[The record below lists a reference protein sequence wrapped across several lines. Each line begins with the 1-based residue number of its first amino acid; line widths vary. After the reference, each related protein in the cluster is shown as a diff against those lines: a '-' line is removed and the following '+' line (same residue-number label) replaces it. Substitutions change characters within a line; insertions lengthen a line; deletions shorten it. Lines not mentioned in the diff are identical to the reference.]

1 MPTGR
6 MSSVVPRLTSLRT
19 IAWRH
24 VARARRSALASS
36 SSSSSSSAKLHPLRL
51 HPLPPH
57 PLPPRVEH
65 VILDAGGLIA
75 AVLPAH
81 IPGDD
86 VDETTVTQLVRI
98 GAVYAADVP
107 PPKDKTGVRR
117 SLRPARV
124 NSPDRALPNG
134 AYVRVHVHPK
144 RFPAAVACDWDG
156 RIIARGRDWVAVD
169 KPPGVPAGP
178 SLDNATECA
187 TYRVARALRRL
198 ETTDD
203 DDDDDDEEEEDEK
216 KKKKKKKKDEEE
228 GHSWWGGDGDG
239 DGDGGTTLTTT
250 HRLDV
255 ATSGVLVLARRSSF
269 AAEFN
274 DALRRRRVTKTYEC
288 VTARAVPVGV
298 LEHWT
303 EESSGAREGPAR
315 FEMRELEPGDP
326 RWRDVAADGK
336 YSDDAFVTPD
346 GRKLCVLRVL
356 GCEETEGLTK
366 RLTKRLAGE
375 AGEALRAYVS
385 TIELVTGRTHQ
396 IRAQLAAIGCPI
408 LGDVLYG
415 GVDLSREGGAT
426 PRVLRDDDR
435 LCLHAAEMRM
445 DADSALGP
453 KGTTLRAG
461 PPWWRAADLER
472 T

>member
-1 MPTGR
+1 MSTGR
-6 MSSVVPRLTSLRT
+6 MSSVVPRLTCLKT

-24 VARARRSALASS
+24 VARARRSALASSSS

-65 VILDAGGLIA
+65 VILDAGGPIA

-144 RFPAAVACDWDG
+144 RFPAAVACDWGG

-203 DDDDDDEEEEDEK
+203 DDEEEEEEED
-216 KKKKKKKKDEEE
+216 EE

-239 DGDGGTTLTTT
+239 GTTPTTT
-250 HRLDV
+250 HRLDA

-303 EESSGAREGPAR
+303 EESRSGAQAGRRGPAR
-315 FEMRELEPGDP
+315 FEMRELETGDL
-326 RWRDVAADGK
+326 RYGK
-336 YSDDAFVTPD
+336 HSDDAFVTPD

-356 GCEETEGLTK
+356 GCEEAVGLTK

-375 AGEALRAYVS
+375 AKEAGEARAYAS

-461 PPWWRAADLER
+461 PPWWRAAD
-472 T
+472 

>member
-86 VDETTVTQLVRI
+86 VDETTVKQLVRI

-203 DDDDDDEEEEDEK
+203 DDNDEKEEEEEE
-216 KKKKKKKKDEEE
+216 EEE
-228 GHSWWGGDGDG
+228 G
-239 DGDGGTTLTTT
+239 
-250 HRLDV
+250 
-255 ATSGVLVLARRSSF
+255 A
-269 AAEFN
+269 
-274 DALRRRRVTKTYEC
+274 
-288 VTARAVPVGV
+288 
-298 LEHWT
+298 
-303 EESSGAREGPAR
+303 
-315 FEMRELEPGDP
+315 
-326 RWRDVAADGK
+326 
-336 YSDDAFVTPD
+336 
-346 GRKLCVLRVL
+346 
-356 GCEETEGLTK
+356 
-366 RLTKRLAGE
+366 
-375 AGEALRAYVS
+375 
-385 TIELVTGRTHQ
+385 
-396 IRAQLAAIGCPI
+396 
-408 LGDVLYG
+408 
-415 GVDLSREGGAT
+415 
-426 PRVLRDDDR
+426 
-435 LCLHAAEMRM
+435 
-445 DADSALGP
+445 
-453 KGTTLRAG
+453 
-461 PPWWRAADLER
+461 
-472 T
+472 

>member
-6 MSSVVPRLTSLRT
+6 MSSVVPRLTRLRT

-24 VARARRSALASS
+24 VARARHSALASS
-36 SSSSSSSAKLHPLRL
+36 SSSPSSSSAKLHPLRL

-86 VDETTVTQLVRI
+86 VDETTVKQLVRI
-98 GAVYAADVP
+98 GAVYAVDVP

-203 DDDDDDEEEEDEK
+203 DDDDEKEEEEEGR
-216 KKKKKKKKDEEE
+216 EE
-228 GHSWWGGDGDG
+228 G
-239 DGDGGTTLTTT
+239 
-250 HRLDV
+250 
-255 ATSGVLVLARRSSF
+255 AQLVGRRRRRRRRRRDDADDHAPARRGH
-269 AAEFN
+269 
-274 DALRRRRVTKTYEC
+274 LRRVGAREALLVRRRVQRRAAARRVTKTYEC

-303 EESSGAREGPAR
+303 DGESNGARREGPAR

-326 RWRDVAADGK
+326 RWRDVAAADGK

-375 AGEALRAYVS
+375 AGEASYVS

>member
-24 VARARRSALASS
+24 VARARRSALASSS

-86 VDETTVTQLVRI
+86 VDETTVKQLVRI

-124 NSPDRALPNG
+124 DSPDRALPNG

-144 RFPAAVACDWDG
+144 RFPAAVACDWGG

-203 DDDDDDEEEEDEK
+203 DEKEE
-216 KKKKKKKKDEEE
+216 
-228 GHSWWGGDGDG
+228 HSWWGGDGDG
-239 DGDGGTTLTTT
+239 DGDGGTTPTTT

-303 EESSGAREGPAR
+303 DVESNGARREGPAR

-326 RWRDVAADGK
+326 RWRDVAAADGK

-375 AGEALRAYVS
+375 AGEASYVS

>member
-1 MPTGR
+1 MP
-6 MSSVVPRLTSLRT
+6 PQ
-19 IAWRH
+19 
-24 VARARRSALASS
+24 
-36 SSSSSSSAKLHPLRL
+36 
-51 HPLPPH
+51 

-65 VILDAGGLIA
+65 IILDAGGPIA

-144 RFPAAVACDWDG
+144 RFPAAVACDWGG

-187 TYRVARALRRL
+187 TYRVAGALRRL

-203 DDDDDDEEEEDEK
+203 DDEEEEEEEED
-216 KKKKKKKKDEEE
+216 DDNEE

-239 DGDGGTTLTTT
+239 DGDGGPTPTTT

-303 EESSGAREGPAR
+303 EESSKREGPAR

-326 RWRDVAADGK
+326 RWRDVVHSDGK
-336 YSDDAFVTPD
+336 HSDDAFVTPD

-356 GCEETEGLTK
+356 GCEEAVGLTK
-366 RLTKRLAGE
+366 RLTKRLSGEAKE
-375 AGEALRAYVS
+375 AGEASFYAS

-415 GVDLSREGGAT
+415 GVDLSEREGGAT

-445 DADSALGP
+445 GADSALGP
-453 KGTTLRAG
+453 KGTILRAG
-461 PPWWRAADLER
+461 PPWWRAAD
-472 T
+472 

>member
-36 SSSSSSSAKLHPLRL
+36 SFSSSSSAKLHPLRL

-57 PLPPRVEH
+57 PLHPRVEH

-86 VDETTVTQLVRI
+86 VDETTVKQLVRI

-144 RFPAAVACDWDG
+144 RFPAAVACDWGG

-203 DDDDDDEEEEDEK
+203 DDDEEEEEDEE
-216 KKKKKKKKDEEE
+216 DEEE
-228 GHSWWGGDGDG
+228 EP
-239 DGDGGTTLTTT
+239 T
-250 HRLDV
+250 
-255 ATSGVLVLARRSSF
+255 
-269 AAEFN
+269 AAN
-274 DALRRRRVTKTYEC
+274 
-288 VTARAVPVGV
+288 
-298 LEHWT
+298 
-303 EESSGAREGPAR
+303 
-315 FEMRELEPGDP
+315 
-326 RWRDVAADGK
+326 
-336 YSDDAFVTPD
+336 
-346 GRKLCVLRVL
+346 
-356 GCEETEGLTK
+356 
-366 RLTKRLAGE
+366 
-375 AGEALRAYVS
+375 
-385 TIELVTGRTHQ
+385 VTGGYFHGFHFKTISRTF
-396 IRAQLAAIGCPI
+396 
-408 LGDVLYG
+408 
-415 GVDLSREGGAT
+415 
-426 PRVLRDDDR
+426 
-435 LCLHAAEMRM
+435 
-445 DADSALGP
+445 
-453 KGTTLRAG
+453 
-461 PPWWRAADLER
+461 
-472 T
+472 

>member
-1 MPTGR
+1 M
-6 MSSVVPRLTSLRT
+6 
-19 IAWRH
+19 
-24 VARARRSALASS
+24 
-36 SSSSSSSAKLHPLRL
+36 
-51 HPLPPH
+51 PPH

-86 VDETTVTQLVRI
+86 VDETTVAQLVRI

-144 RFPAAVACDWDG
+144 RFPAAVACDWGG
-156 RIIARGRDWVAVD
+156 RIIARGRDWVVVD

-203 DDDDDDEEEEDEK
+203 DDDDDVEAEAEVDVEK
-216 KKKKKKKKDEEE
+216 KEAEEE

-239 DGDGGTTLTTT
+239 DGDGDGGTTPTTT

-303 EESSGAREGPAR
+303 DGKSSKKSNGSREGPAR

-326 RWRDVAADGK
+326 RRRDVVAADETADETAK

-356 GCEETEGLTK
+356 GCEETEGLTR

-375 AGEALRAYVS
+375 AGEEAGRAYAS

-426 PRVLRDDDR
+426 PRVLRDDDG
-435 LCLHAAEMRM
+435 LCLHASEMRM